1 MRDLLTI
8 LACLLLAPSTPAA
21 DPPTRSLQVSPNPI
35 VLGGSNRVQQ
45 IQVTAIGSD
54 GRHFDVTHQATL
66 ETTDRHTA
74 ALDETI
80 LSAVS
85 DGTTRLMVSYGGQR
99 IDVVVR
105 VVDRDTVPPVHF
117 KNDIMPMLSKLGCN
131 SGGCHGKQGGQNGF
145 KLSVFGFDPPADYNA
160 LVKEAR
166 GRRVSLAAPGGSLLV
181 GKSSNTIAHGG
192 GARTGT
198 GSADHQLLA
207 NWVAQG
213 APWGDDDAAQV
224 VSIRVSPEQ
233 RMLRTGDDQQLLV
246 TAVFTDGSTRDVTTA
261 AEYTSNAT
269 LVADIEDAGHV
280 HTGTVPGEV
289 AITINYMGHVA
300 AARIT
305 VPLDNT
311 TTTDANPP
319 THNAIDEL
327 VWKKLRR
334 MGMQPSGLATD
345 HVFLRRLHLDTLGT
359 LPTPKEV
366 REFAADR
373 RDDRRERAIRAVLG
387 RPEFADYWSQKWGDV
402 LLADRETIGE
412 RGAFEFHRWLKT
424 QLQTNR
430 PYDQWVRELLTATG
444 NSGRYGPV
452 NFFRAAR
459 TPIELTR
466 SVSQAFLG
474 IRMDCAQCHHHPFEK
489 WGQDDFY
496 GMAGFF
502 KGLKHTPLGPGR
514 ELVYHAG
521 YQPTSIPLV
530 NQPVL
535 PRPPGGVGFDD
546 FGESDPRVRLAD
558 WITRPSNPYFARL
571 VANRIWKQFL
581 GRGLVEPED
590 DFRSTNPPT
599 NPALL
604 DHLAETLVA
613 NSFDLK
619 SLMHHILSSRVYQLS
634 SRPNATNARDEQ
646 SYSHHLVKRLP
657 AAVLLDAIS
666 QVTGTPEAFNGMPRG
681 TRAIQLWDNRLPSY
695 FLDTFG
701 RSLRQSPCECGSSTE
716 PTMAQTLHLMNA
728 PEIDAKITA
737 AGGRIDLLLAKKA
750 SPKTI
755 VNQLCLAALGRKPN
769 PREIRA
775 AETLFANS
783 PPRQAA
789 EDFLWALLNSYDF
802 LFVH

>member
-74 ALDETI
+74 ALDETV

-224 VSIRVSPEQ
+224 VSIRVFPEQ
-233 RMLRTGDDQQLLV
+233 RVLRTDDDQQLLV

-280 HTGTVPGEV
+280 HTGNVPGEV

-305 VPLDNT
+305 VPLDN
-311 TTTDANPP
+311 N
-319 THNAIDEL
+319 
-327 VWKKLRR
+327 
-334 MGMQPSGLATD
+334 
-345 HVFLRRLHLDTLGT
+345 
-359 LPTPKEV
+359 
-366 REFAADR
+366 
-373 RDDRRERAIRAVLG
+373 
-387 RPEFADYWSQKWGDV
+387 
-402 LLADRETIGE
+402 
-412 RGAFEFHRWLKT
+412 
-424 QLQTNR
+424 
-430 PYDQWVRELLTATG
+430 
-444 NSGRYGPV
+444 
-452 NFFRAAR
+452 
-459 TPIELTR
+459 
-466 SVSQAFLG
+466 
-474 IRMDCAQCHHHPFEK
+474 
-489 WGQDDFY
+489 
-496 GMAGFF
+496 
-502 KGLKHTPLGPGR
+502 
-514 ELVYHAG
+514 
-521 YQPTSIPLV
+521 
-530 NQPVL
+530 
-535 PRPPGGVGFDD
+535 
-546 FGESDPRVRLAD
+546 
-558 WITRPSNPYFARL
+558 
-571 VANRIWKQFL
+571 
-581 GRGLVEPED
+581 
-590 DFRSTNPPT
+590 
-599 NPALL
+599 
-604 DHLAETLVA
+604 
-613 NSFDLK
+613 
-619 SLMHHILSSRVYQLS
+619 
-634 SRPNATNARDEQ
+634 
-646 SYSHHLVKRLP
+646 
-657 AAVLLDAIS
+657 
-666 QVTGTPEAFNGMPRG
+666 
-681 TRAIQLWDNRLPSY
+681 
-695 FLDTFG
+695 
-701 RSLRQSPCECGSSTE
+701 
-716 PTMAQTLHLMNA
+716 
-728 PEIDAKITA
+728 
-737 AGGRIDLLLAKKA
+737 
-750 SPKTI
+750 
-755 VNQLCLAALGRKPN
+755 
-769 PREIRA
+769 
-775 AETLFANS
+775 
-783 PPRQAA
+783 
-789 EDFLWALLNSYDF
+789 
-802 LFVH
+802 